1 MARPKQR
8 PHQATGESMIF
19 YITFEYDPRQ
29 RDAVHER
36 FKQTGAPPPEGV
48 SMTGRWHSVEGN
60 RGFLVCES
68 SRADSIARWLQEWTE
83 LINFEVTPV
92 LTDEQFLDVLT

>member
-1 MARPKQR
+1 MARSEQW
-8 PHQATGESMIF
+8 PHQAAGEPMIF
-19 YITFEYDPRQ
+19 HITFEYDPRH

-60 RGFLVCES
+60 RGFLVAES
-68 SRADSIARWLQEWTE
+68 SRADSIARWLQEWTG
-83 LINFEVTPV
+83 LINFKATPV
-92 LTDEQFLDVLT
+92 LTDEQFLEVLT

>member
-1 MARPKQR
+1 
-8 PHQATGESMIF
+8 MIF
-19 YITFEYDPRQ
+19 YITFEYDPRH

-60 RGFLVCES
+60 RGFLVAEF
-68 SRADSIARWLQEWTE
+68 SRTDSIARWLQEWTE